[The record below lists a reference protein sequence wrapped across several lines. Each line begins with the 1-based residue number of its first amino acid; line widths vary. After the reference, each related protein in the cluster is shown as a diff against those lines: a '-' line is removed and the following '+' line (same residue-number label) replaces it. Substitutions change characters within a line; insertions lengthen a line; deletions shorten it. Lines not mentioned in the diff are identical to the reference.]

1 MRKSIEEGT
10 FLALDLGG
18 TNFRAILLEIRHGII
33 EREVVKPYHISDEM
47 RLGPGRDLFDF
58 LATCLTE
65 FVNEQGLADV
75 PLPLGFTFSF
85 PMKQHSLDS
94 GVLVTWTKS
103 FCCSDCVDNDVVQ
116 LLRDALNRCGHNHI
130 EVLAI
135 LNDTT
140 GTLVQGA
147 RMDPATRIGIVL
159 GTGSNACYVEQAD
172 RVQHWEAERH
182 GERNVIIDIEWG
194 AFGDNGSLDFI
205 RSEFDNQ
212 LDSSSLLVN
221 SFTYVML
228 EYD

>member
-1 MRKSIEEGT
+1 
-10 FLALDLGG
+10 
-18 TNFRAILLEIRHGII
+18 
-33 EREVVKPYHISDEM
+33 M

-58 LATCLTE
+58 LAACLTE
-65 FVNEQGLADV
+65 FVNELGLADV
-75 PLPLGFTFSF
+75 ALPLGFTFSF

-94 GVLVTWTKS
+94 GELVTWTKS
-103 FCCSDCVDNDVVQ
+103 FCCSDCVDKDVVR

-147 RMDPATRIGIVL
+147 RMDADTRIGIVL
-159 GTGSNACYVEQAD
+159 GTGSNACYVEQAE
-172 RVQHWEAERH
+172 RVQHWESERH

-205 RSEFDNQ
+205 RTEFDNQ
-212 LDSSSLLVN
+212 LDATSLLVK
-221 SFTYVML
+221 SFT
-228 EYD
+228 